1 LRIELANTKKLQM
14 TTYAF
19 LTKMQ
24 RIVDALAAGEPICTR
39 EHISFILAGLGVS
52 YNTVVVA
59 LGAGTTPLTLASLYA
74 QVRAYDQLQE
84 MLGGTVASEFETS
97 TNIAQ
102 CHGLGCYSN
111 RSCCDYSDRG
121 DYTDRHDM
129 CRDDGVMIAAM
140 IVFLTNDGEAD
151 EHPLEGAWP
160 WMWKALHH
168 AMDKCDVPNL
178 QQGGSRRQR
187 LLVAFPTG

>member
-1 LRIELANTKKLQM
+1 
-14 TTYAF
+14 
-19 LTKMQ
+19 
-24 RIVDALAAGEPICTR
+24 
-39 EHISFILAGLGVS
+39 
-52 YNTVVVA
+52 
-59 LGAGTTPLTLASLYA
+59 
-74 QVRAYDQLQE
+74 
-84 MLGGTVASEFETS
+84 
-97 TNIAQ
+97 
-102 CHGLGCYSN
+102 
-111 RSCCDYSDRG
+111 
-121 DYTDRHDM
+121 M